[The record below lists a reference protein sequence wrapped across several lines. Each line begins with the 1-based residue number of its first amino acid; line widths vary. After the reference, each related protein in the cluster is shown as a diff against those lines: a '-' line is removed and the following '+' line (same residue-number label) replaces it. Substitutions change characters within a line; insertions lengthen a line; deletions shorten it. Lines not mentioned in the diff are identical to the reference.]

1 MKILQI
7 IPYFCFGGAETLCEN
22 LSYALRNQGHDVV
35 VVSLYN
41 EHTPIARRMEAAG
54 IKIRYLDKKL
64 GLDLSMVPK
73 LRRIFREEKPDV
85 VHTHLDVIKYA
96 TLAAKMACVPKCVHT
111 VHNLAEKEAE
121 GRAQKIINGTY
132 FRLGWST
139 PVALSPEVAQSIG
152 EFYGRDEK
160 TIPIIGNGIDLS
172 GCQVKEDYSLG
183 NPVNILHVG
192 RFHPQKNHPGLLRS
206 FRELLKTHKNCILT
220 LLGDGDTRKD
230 MEALAQELGISE
242 KVRFCG
248 VQSNVYPY
256 FHDADLF
263 VLPSDYEGMPMT
275 IIEAMATG
283 VPIAATA
290 VGGVPDMLTDGD
302 SALLTAC
309 DERAFADAM
318 ARLIEDGA
326 LRERLGRQARA
337 DSTRFSAEEMA
348 RHYTQI
354 YQNS

>member
-96 TLAAKMACVPKCVHT
+96 TLAAKLAGVPQCVHT

-121 GRAQKIINGTY
+121 GRTQKIINGTY

-152 EFYGRDEK
+152 DFYGRDEK

-206 FRELLKTHKNCILT
+206 FRELLKTHENCILT

-263 VLPSDYEGMPMT
+263 VLPSNYEGMPMT

-283 VPIAATA
+283 LPIAATA

-309 DERAFADAM
+309 DERAFTDAM
-318 ARLIEDGA
+318 ARLIADEA

-337 DSTRFSAEEMA
+337 DSARFSAKEMA
-348 RHYTQI
+348 RHYVEI

>member
-96 TLAAKMACVPKCVHT
+96 TLAAKLAGVPKCVHT

-121 GRAQKIINGTY
+121 GRVQKIINGTY

-206 FRELLKTHKNCILT
+206 FRELLKTHENCILT

-283 VPIAATA
+283 LPIAATA

-337 DSTRFSAEEMA
+337 DSIRFSAEEMA
-348 RHYTQI
+348 RHYVEI

>member
-41 EHTPIARRMEAAG
+41 EHTPIARRVEAAG
-54 IKIRYLDKKL
+54 IKIRYLNKKL

-96 TLAAKMACVPKCVHT
+96 TLAAKLAGVPKCVHT

-121 GRAQKIINGTY
+121 GRAQKIINSTY

-152 EFYGRDEK
+152 DFYGRDEK

-183 NPVNILHVG
+183 NTVNILHVG

-206 FRELLKTHKNCILT
+206 FRELLKTHENCILN

-256 FHDADLF
+256 FHDADIF

-283 VPIAATA
+283 LPIAATA

-309 DERAFADAM
+309 DEGAFTDAM

-337 DSTRFSAEEMA
+337 DSVRFSAEEMA
-348 RHYTQI
+348 RHYVEI

>member
-41 EHTPIARRMEAAG
+41 EHTPIARRVEAAG
-54 IKIRYLDKKL
+54 IKIRYLNKKL

-96 TLAAKMACVPKCVHT
+96 TLAAKLAGVPKCVHT

-121 GRAQKIINGTY
+121 GRAQKIINSTY

-152 EFYGRDEK
+152 DFYGRDEK

-172 GCQVKEDYSLG
+172 GCQVKDDYSLG
-183 NPVNILHVG
+183 NTVNILHVG

-206 FRELLKTHKNCILT
+206 FRELLKTHENCILN

-256 FHDADLF
+256 FHDADIF

-283 VPIAATA
+283 LPIAATA

-309 DERAFADAM
+309 DEGAFTDAM

-337 DSTRFSAEEMA
+337 DSVRFSAEEMA
-348 RHYTQI
+348 RHYVEI
-354 YQNS
+354 YHNS

>member
-96 TLAAKMACVPKCVHT
+96 TLAAKLAGVPQCVHT

-152 EFYGRDEK
+152 DFYGRDEK

-206 FRELLKTHKNCILT
+206 FRELLKTHENCILT

-263 VLPSDYEGMPMT
+263 VLPSNYEGMPMT

-283 VPIAATA
+283 LPIAATA

-302 SALLTAC
+302 NALLTAC
-309 DERAFADAM
+309 DERAFTDAM
-318 ARLIEDGA
+318 ARLIADEA

-337 DSTRFSAEEMA
+337 DSVRFSAEEMA
-348 RHYTQI
+348 RHYVEI
-354 YQNS
+354 YHNS